1 MTSFAIPS
9 SFYLFGQKITVKMV
23 DMLVENEDSTGLSL
37 YRKNVIQLQKQ
48 NAGISRPQSQM
59 ESTFLHEL
67 VHYIFFMLGKDD
79 LRKDEVLVD
88 NIAKLLHQAMTTTE
102 YHITEGTV

>member
-1 MTSFAIPS
+1 MIPFAIPS
-9 SFYLFGQKITVKMV
+9 SFYLFGQKIAVEWV
-23 DMLVENEDSTGLSL
+23 DALIDGEDCTGLSV
-37 YRKNVIQLQKQ
+37 YRRNVIQLQKS
-48 NAGISRPQSQM
+48 NSGIIRSASQL

-88 NIAKLLHQAMTTTE
+88 TIAKLLHQAMTTAE
-102 YHITEGTV
+102 YA